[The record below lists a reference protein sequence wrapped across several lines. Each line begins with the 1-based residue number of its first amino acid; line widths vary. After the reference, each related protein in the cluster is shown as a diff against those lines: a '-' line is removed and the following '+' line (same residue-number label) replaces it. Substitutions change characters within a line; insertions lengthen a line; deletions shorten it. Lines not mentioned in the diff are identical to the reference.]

1 MSRIG
6 LLPIAIPPGTEVK
19 VNGSEVVTKG
29 SKGELSRRFHPAIS
43 IALKDGCLIVTRPS
57 DSKVHRSL
65 HGLTR
70 TLLANMVMGVSK
82 GFEKVLEI
90 NGVGYRAQKT
100 GDKLLLQVG
109 YANTVEFSAPSGISI
124 TVEGTNRIHVIGID
138 KELVGE
144 TAAKIRA
151 VRRADSYK
159 GKGIKYEGR
168 NSDHNERER
177 FKGNQRNTTQA
188 CQAKSDGNR
197 VTSQVMCVS

>member
-6 LLPIAIPPGTEVK
+6 SLPIAIPQGTEVK
-19 VNGSEVVTKG
+19 IEGSEVVVKG
-29 SKGELSRRFHPAIS
+29 SKGELRRRFHPDIS

-70 TLLANMVMGVSK
+70 SLLANMVTGVSK

-109 YANTVEFSAPSGISI
+109 YTNAVDFPSPPGISI
-124 TVEGTNRIHVIGID
+124 SVEGTNRIRVTGID
-138 KELVGE
+138 KQVVGE

-151 VRRADSYK
+151 IRPPDSYK
-159 GKGIKYEGR
+159 GKGIKYFDEKLRLKPG
-168 NSDHNERER
+168 
-177 FKGNQRNTTQA
+177 
-188 CQAKSDGNR
+188 KSGKIGKK
-197 VTSQVMCVS
+197 

>member
-6 LLPIAIPPGTEVK
+6 LLPVAIPPGTEVK
-19 VNGSEVVTKG
+19 INGSEVVAKG
-29 SKGELSRRFHPAIS
+29 SKGELNRRFHPAIS

-57 DSKVHRSL
+57 DSKMHRSL

-70 TLLANMVMGVSK
+70 SLLANMVTGVSK

-90 NGVGYRAQKT
+90 NGVGYRAQKS

-124 TVEGTNRIHVIGID
+124 SVEGTNRIHVIGID

-144 TAAKIRA
+144 TAAKIR
-151 VRRADSYK
+151 RIRPPDSYK
-159 GKGIKYEGR
+159 GKGIKYEG
-168 NSDHNERER
+168 ERLR
-177 FKGNQRNTTQA
+177 LKPG
-188 CQAKSDGNR
+188 KSGKIGKK
-197 VTSQVMCVS
+197 

>member
-6 LLPIAIPPGTEVK
+6 LLPIAIPRGTEVK
-19 VNGSEVVTKG
+19 INGSEVVARG
-29 SKGELSRRFHPAIS
+29 NKGELRRRLHPAIS

-57 DSKVHRSL
+57 DSKIHRSL

-70 TLLANMVMGVSK
+70 SLLANMVTGVSE
-82 GFEKVLEI
+82 GFEKTLEI

-109 YANTVEFSAPSGISI
+109 YANAVEFSPPPGISI
-124 TVEGTNRIHVIGID
+124 TVEGTNRIRVTGID

-151 VRRADSYK
+151 IRPPDSYK
-159 GKGIKYEGR
+159 GKGIKYLGEKLRLKPG
-168 NSDHNERER
+168 
-177 FKGNQRNTTQA
+177 
-188 CQAKSDGNR
+188 KSGK
-197 VTSQVMCVS
+197 VGKK

>member
-6 LLPIAIPPGTEVK
+6 LRPIAMPQGTEVK
-19 VNGSEVVTKG
+19 IDGSEVVVKG
-29 SKGELSRRFHPAIS
+29 SKGQLRRRFHPDIS

-57 DSKVHRSL
+57 DSKIHRSL

-70 TLLANMVMGVSK
+70 SLLASMVMGVSQ

-90 NGVGYRAQKT
+90 NGVGYRVQKT

-109 YANTVEFSAPSGISI
+109 YTNTVEFFPPFGINI
-124 TVEGTNRIHVIGID
+124 IVEGTNRIRVIGID

-151 VRRADSYK
+151 IRPADHYK
-159 GKGIKYEGR
+159 GKGIKYAEEKLRLKPG
-168 NSDHNERER
+168 
-177 FKGNQRNTTQA
+177 
-188 CQAKSDGNR
+188 KSGK
-197 VTSQVMCVS
+197 VGKK